1 MANARFLSRFTLSAA
16 SANNALRVNF
26 QSGVTD
32 EDYDLTFD
40 GDYFWSFDN
49 SEVAGALDF
58 AKALDDKLTTASS
71 GESLSWSVAMIGVS
85 DLVTVGGT
93 GAIVLT
99 VTGGGGVT
107 QIATLEFG
115 EAETTIDPRIFGF
128 DSTLTNRSSDSA
140 GELISPYAARHS
152 WCPNRPTYDNAPQSS
167 TLMVSQSISSGGYAA
182 PSIHFATVG
191 AARWEVQYVDAALVS
206 TACATE
212 AARATAAGIA
222 QDDPNASFECWFA
235 DAIAGGLW
243 VRHYADI
250 EAYTSTD
257 YDGPYIIVIG
267 GGTQHNSLQGA
278 IRPMPGAADLYNCTI
293 TTIEALA

>member
-1 MANARFLSRFTLSAA
+1 MSNARFLSRFNLDS
-16 SANNALRVNF
+16 SNNQLRVTF
-26 QSGVTD
+26 ASTPTSTT
-32 EDYDLTFD
+32 YDLTFAE
-40 GDYFWSFDN
+40 GDYFWSLDG
-49 SEVAGALDF
+49 STTAGELDF
-58 AKALDDKLTTASS
+58 AAELDAKLTAASS
-71 GESLSWSVAMIGVS
+71 GESLAWTVNVIGVS
-85 DLVTVGGT
+85 DTETAGTDGALLINVAGGA
-93 GAIVLT
+93 GP
-99 VTGGGGVT
+99 T
-107 QIATLEFG
+107 QIFALIFSDTSN
-115 EAETTIDPRIFGF
+115 TTIDPRIFGW
-128 DSTLTNRSSDSA
+128 DGTATDHASDSA
-140 GELISPYAARHS
+140 GELLSTYSTRYS
-152 WCPNRPTYDNAPQSS
+152 WSPNRPTYDNSPQSS

-222 QDDPNASFECWFA
+222 QSDPNASFECWFA

-250 EAYTSTD
+250 GAYTSSD

-267 GGTQHNSLQGA
+267 GGSQHNSLQGA